1 MLKMYKLDL
10 KTRECDKTIA
20 SFSLGM
26 DSNQG
31 ITTNLMLVT
40 MSFWMTCKV

>member
-1 MLKMYKLDL
+1 MYKLDL
-10 KTRECDKTIA
+10 KTRECDKTNA
-20 SFSLGM
+20 AFSFGM

-31 ITTNLMLVT
+31 ITTSLMLVT